1 MDVFL
6 NFCHKDTGKRFTAHL
21 NNALK
26 QSGLST
32 SFFFQQQQDGD
43 DSTKIGEII
52 LPRDTQRAI
61 ENSQVFIC
69 IFSRNY
75 ASCVSCLEEL
85 SFVVRLEGRT
95 ILSVFYHVEPSHVGW
110 QAGVFKAAFEDH
122 EIRYDGERVERWR
135 NSLKEVGKFSGWDLG
150 DGNEAD
156 LISEVVKNVQA
167 KLNYAPMH
175 VADHIIGL
183 DSRVDDV
190 MRLLDVNADDVRM
203 IGIHGM
209 GGLGKTTLAKAV
221 YNKIYTNFEGSCF
234 LSDIRDAS
242 RSDLGLVKLQK
253 QLLLDLF
260 HEEDSNVND
269 VDRGIIIIR
278 SRIRSKKVL
287 LVLDDVNHE
296 RQLEKLAGKRDW
308 YRDGS
313 KVIIT
318 TRDEHVLNVHK
329 VDKHH
334 IYKLK
339 ELDPSQSLQ
348 LFSRHAFEMDQP
360 IEGYM
365 KLSENVVSTTGGL
378 PLALEVLGSHFSVM
392 TTLEEWEDTV
402 RHLKNIPDDDVVE
415 KLKISYDGL
424 IKEEQQIFL
433 DIACFFIGIDKDY
446 ATDIWKGC
454 GLPNSIRKL
463 LQKSLIKI
471 DDENR
476 LLMHDQLR
484 DMGRRIVQLENLDD
498 PGRRS
503 RLWCHD
509 VVFNVLKNCKGT
521 RKVRGL
527 ILNEIP
533 LEERQWETEAF
544 KPMTNLKLL
553 SVNHTFLEGCF
564 KVLPSEII
572 WLQWQGCPLGYLP
585 DDFNHEKLVVL
596 DLSHSPSM
604 RVLQDPSQNKTIS
617 SQQVVQKLKVLHLNG
632 CSNLIRTPNFSRYAS
647 LEKLNLEGCVMLAE
661 VHDSIHVLGK
671 LINLNLKY
679 CFLLKE
685 LPSSIS
691 GLHSLEKL
699 LLSYCLRL
707 SKLPEQLGSL
717 KSLSELILDGTTI
730 EQLPKSIGS
739 LKRLRKLS
747 LLSCMSL
754 KVLPI
759 SIGEL
764 ESLQELWL
772 DGTAVS
778 ELPNTIGSLK
788 KLKILSASC
797 QSLNALPN
805 TIGGLESLS
814 DLLLE
819 STSLT
824 ELPSSIGKL
833 SNLKRLWVTGC
844 QSLGRI
850 PESVGGLNILAELR
864 LDRTNMI
871 GLPDSVV
878 DLSGL
883 EELDIRGGVFFKRLP
898 DSIGN
903 LSNLSTLLLDNTII
917 TVLPTSIGFLVNLK
931 KLSMSKCRELSKL
944 PASMGNL
951 KSLQHLNVEE
961 TPIVEL
967 PDDVGLLSNLV
978 VLEMAH
984 CRHLRELPVSFG
996 SLKCLRTLKIQ
1007 YNCELTR
1014 LPSSFSSLC
1023 SLEELD
1029 ADHCN
1034 LQGVI
1039 PDDFENF
1046 SSLTTLNLSYN
1057 IFQNLPKSMSG
1068 LSQLKKLS
1076 LSHCTQLL
1084 EIPEL
1089 PTSLAFLDAVNC
1101 TNMEKL
1107 PDLSC
1112 LSKLRELYLTNCER
1126 LIDIQGLNGLTSLE
1140 DLYLNGCGSYV
1151 SNSPGLGKET
1161 FIQLRHFGVSGSKV
1175 PSWFMFQTLSCVIP
1189 RVSDE
1194 GLKVRGVILCLVL
1207 SVDSEMPIDDGLD
1220 IPHVQFKV
1228 MNNGMQRMSPT
1239 LKLGNPKANQ
1249 DQVYLYHF
1257 QEDDA
1262 LVLNLE
1268 DGDEVKIINNCP
1280 PLTPSI
1286 HIKKVAIHLVYKP
1299 EDTKD
1304 SIQEKLAE
1312 FFNSMDA
1319 HEDALEIVQF
1329 HSLQAHNLQT
1339 YHPERRMRSGILLLV
1354 VILCCFYFWMM

>member
-1 MDVFL
+1 MADLSFL
-6 NFCHKDTGKRFTAHL
+6 TIPLKTGILVGTPLLRGGNPYSHKRVGLGSHSGPIRVPYCPFRNLLELLWNDILSIFEEFHAKGIVHRAMKAAVV
-21 NNALK
+21 ALIPK
-26 QSGLST
+26 VEGA
-32 SFFFQQQQDGD
+32 D
-43 DSTKIGEII
+43 EIKDFHPI
-52 LPRDTQRAI
+52 SLI
-61 ENSQVFIC
+61 NNSQGPGYPVAGGSLSGHLPPPRGVCQRSPDFQGIAYGRFHGG
-69 IFSRNY
+69 IFGVGNLEADALAKG
-75 ASCVSCLEEL
+75 AS
-85 SFVVRLEGRT
+85 FR
-95 ILSVFYHVEPSHVGW
+95 
-110 QAGVFKAAFEDH
+110 
-122 EIRYDGERVERWR
+122 
-135 NSLKEVGKFSGWDLG
+135 
-150 DGNEAD
+150 NEAD
-156 LISEVVKNVQA
+156 LISEVVENVQA

-190 MRLLDVNADDVRM
+190 MRLLDVNADDVRVLGM
-203 IGIHGM
+203 HGM
-209 GGLGKTTLAKAV
+209 GGLGKTTLDKAV
-221 YNKIYTNFEGSCF
+221 YNKIYTTFEGSCF

-242 RSDLGLVKLQK
+242 RSVLGLVKLQK
-253 QLLLDLF
+253 QLLHDLF
-260 HEEDSNVND
+260 HEKDSNIND

-278 SRIRSKKVL
+278 SRITSKKV
-287 LVLDDVNHE
+287 LVLDDVDHE

-308 YRDGS
+308 FHDGS

-318 TRDEHVLNVHK
+318 IREEHVLNVHK

-339 ELDPSQSLQ
+339 ELDPSQSFQ
-348 LFSRHAFEMDQP
+348 LFSRHAFETDQP

-446 ATDIWKGC
+446 ATDIWKAC
-454 GLPNSIRKL
+454 GFPNSIRKL
-463 LQKSLIKI
+463 LQTLTKI

-484 DMGRRIVQLENLDD
+484 DMGKHIVQLENLDD
-498 PGRRS
+498 PGRCS

-553 SVNHTFLEGCF
+553 SVNHAFLEGCF
-564 KVLPSEII
+564 KVLPSEIV

-585 DDFNHEKLVVL
+585 DDFNHKKLVVL
-596 DLSHSPSM
+596 DLSHSKSM
-604 RVLQDPSQNKTIS
+604 RVLQDPSQNKTTS
-617 SQQVVQKLKVLHLNG
+617 SQREVQKLKVLHLNG
-632 CSNLIRTPNFSRYAS
+632 CSNLIRTPNFSPYAS
-647 LEKLNLEGCVMLAE
+647 LEKLNREGCVMLAE
-661 VHDSIHVLGK
+661 
-671 LINLNLKY
+671 
-679 CFLLKE
+679 E

-699 LLSYCLRL
+699 LLSYCRRL

-730 EQLPKSIGS
+730 EQLPESIGS

-747 LLSCMSL
+747 LLS
-754 KVLPI
+754 
-759 SIGEL
+759 
-764 ESLQELWL
+764 W
-772 DGTAVS
+772 
-778 ELPNTIGSLK
+778 
-788 KLKILSASC
+788 
-797 QSLNALPN
+797 
-805 TIGGLESLS
+805 
-814 DLLLE
+814 
-819 STSLT
+819 
-824 ELPSSIGKL
+824 KL

-850 PESVGGLNILAELR
+850 PESVGGLKFLAELR
-864 LDRTNMI
+864 LDRTNMME
-871 GLPDSVV
+871 LPDSVV

-883 EELDIRGGVFFKRLP
+883 EEIDIRGSVFFKRLL

-917 TVLPTSIGFLVNLK
+917 TVLPTSIRFLVNLK
-931 KLSMSKCRELSKL
+931 KLSMSKCSELSKL

-996 SLKCLRTLKIQ
+996 SLTCLRTLKIQ

-1039 PDDFENF
+1039 PDDFENL

-1057 IFQNLPKSMSG
+1057 KFQNLPKSMSG

-1089 PTSLAFLDAVNC
+1089 TTSLAFLDAVNC

-1126 LIDIQGLNGLTSLE
+1126 LIDIQGRNGLISLE
-1140 DLYLNGCGSYV
+1140 DLYLNGCGSHV

-1161 FIQLRHFGVSGSKV
+1161 FIQLRRFRVSGSKV

-1194 GLKVRGVILCLVL
+1194 GLKIRGVILCLVL

-1220 IPHVQFKV
+1220 IPHVQFTV
-1228 MNNGMQRMSPT
+1228 MRNGMQWMSPT
-1239 LKLGNPKANQ
+1239 LKLGSPKANQ

-1262 LVLNLE
+1262 LVLILE
-1268 DGDEVKIINNCP
+1268 DGDGK
-1280 PLTPSI
+1280 
-1286 HIKKVAIHLVYKP
+1286 
-1299 EDTKD
+1299 DTKD
-1304 SIQEKLAE
+1304 TIQEKLAE

-1319 HEDALEIVQF
+1319 HEDALEIVQI

-1339 YHPERRMRSGILLLV
+1339 YHPERSSQMHPSV
-1354 VILCCFYFWMM
+1354 N

>member
-6 NFCHKDTGKRFTAHL
+6 NFCYKDTGKSFTAHL
-21 NNALK
+21 HNALK
-26 QSGLST
+26 QAGLST
-32 SFFFQQQQDGD
+32 SFTKQKQKQQQQQYGD
-43 DSTKIGEII
+43 DNKKIGEII
-52 LPRDTQRAI
+52 LPSDTQIAI
-61 ENSQVFIC
+61 ENS
-69 IFSRNY
+69 IFSSNY
-75 ASCVSCLEEL
+75 ASCVSCLEA
-85 SFVVRLEGRT
+85 
-95 ILSVFYHVEPSHVGW
+95 EPFHVGR
-110 QAGVFKAAFEDH
+110 QAGSFKAAFEDR

-135 NSLKEVGKFSGWDLG
+135 NSLEEVGKISGWDLG

-190 MRLLDVNADDVRM
+190 MRLLDVNADDVRVLGM
-203 IGIHGM
+203 HGM
-209 GGLGKTTLAKAV
+209 GGLGKTTLDKAV
-221 YNKIYTNFEGSCF
+221 YNKIYTTFEGSCF

-242 RSDLGLVKLQK
+242 RSVLGLVKLQK
-253 QLLLDLF
+253 QLLHDLF
-260 HEEDSNVND
+260 HEKDSNIND
-269 VDRGIIIIR
+269 VYRGIIIIR
-278 SRIRSKKVL
+278 SRITSKKV
-287 LVLDDVNHE
+287 LVLDDVDHE

-308 YRDGS
+308 FHDGS

-318 TRDEHVLNVHK
+318 IREEHVLNVHK

-339 ELDPSQSLQ
+339 ELDPSQSFQ
-348 LFSRHAFEMDQP
+348 LFSRHAFETDQP

-446 ATDIWKGC
+446 ATDIWKAC
-454 GLPNSIRKL
+454 GFPNSIRKL
-463 LQKSLIKI
+463 LQTLIKI

-484 DMGRRIVQLENLDD
+484 DMGKHIVQLENLDD
-498 PGRRS
+498 PGRCS

-553 SVNHTFLEGCF
+553 SVNHAFLEGCF
-564 KVLPSEII
+564 KVLPSEIV

-585 DDFNHEKLVVL
+585 DDFNHKKLVVL
-596 DLSHSPSM
+596 DLSHSKSM
-604 RVLQDPSQNKTIS
+604 RVLQDPSQNKTTS
-617 SQQVVQKLKVLHLNG
+617 SQREVQKLKVLHLNG
-632 CSNLIRTPNFSRYAS
+632 CSNLIRTPNFSPYAS
-647 LEKLNLEGCVMLAE
+647 LEKLNREGCVMLAE
-661 VHDSIHVLGK
+661 
-671 LINLNLKY
+671 Y
-679 CFLLKE
+679 CFLLEE

-699 LLSYCLRL
+699 LLSYCCRL

-730 EQLPKSIGS
+730 EQLPESIGS

-754 KVLPI
+754 KTL
-759 SIGEL
+759 
-764 ESLQELWL
+764 L

-778 ELPNTIGSLK
+778 ELPYTIGSLK

-797 QSLNALPN
+797 QSLNALPK
-805 TIGGLESLS
+805 S

-819 STSLT
+819 SISLT
-824 ELPSSIGKL
+824 ELPSIGKL

-850 PESVGGLNILAELR
+850 PESVGGLKFLAELR
-864 LDRTNMI
+864 LDRTNMME
-871 GLPDSVV
+871 LPDSVV

-883 EELDIRGGVFFKRLP
+883 EEIDIRGSVFFKRLL

-917 TVLPTSIGFLVNLK
+917 T
-931 KLSMSKCRELSKL
+931 KLSMSKCSELSKL

-996 SLKCLRTLKIQ
+996 SLTCLRTLKIQ

-1039 PDDFENF
+1039 PDDFENL

-1057 IFQNLPKSMSG
+1057 KFQNLPKSMSG

-1089 PTSLAFLDAVNC
+1089 TTSLAFLDAVNC

-1126 LIDIQGLNGLTSLE
+1126 LIDIQGRNGLISLE
-1140 DLYLNGCGSYV
+1140 DLYLNGCGSHV

-1161 FIQLRHFGVSGSKV
+1161 FIQLRRFRVSGSKV

-1194 GLKVRGVILCLVL
+1194 GLKIRGVILCLVL

-1220 IPHVQFKV
+1220 IPHVQFTV
-1228 MNNGMQRMSPT
+1228 MRNGMQWMSPT
-1239 LKLGNPKANQ
+1239 LKLGSPKANQ
-1249 DQVYLYHF
+1249 DQM
-1257 QEDDA
+1257 
-1262 LVLNLE
+1262 
-1268 DGDEVKIINNCP
+1268 GMEVKIVNNLP
-1280 PLTPSI
+1280 TLTPSI
-1286 HIKKVAIHLVYKP
+1286 HIKKLAFHLVYKP

-1304 SIQEKLAE
+1304 TIQEKLAE

-1319 HEDALEIVQF
+1319 HEDALEIVQI

-1339 YHPERRMRSGILLLV
+1339 YHPERRMRAGILLLV